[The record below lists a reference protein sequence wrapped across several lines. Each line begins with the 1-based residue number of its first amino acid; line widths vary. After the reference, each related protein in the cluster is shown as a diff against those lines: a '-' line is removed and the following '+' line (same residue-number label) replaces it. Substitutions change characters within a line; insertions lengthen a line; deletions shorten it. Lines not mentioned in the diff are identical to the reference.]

1 MKDIKYGILL
11 IVLGISDILRS
22 IDSKYYSRQ
31 FIGILLILFGIYA
44 IFRKKEDEKW
54 YEKTWHLYTSIF
66 FLIGSNTTYLKEK
79 PKEVEVLSSHIFDL
93 DEYSLGEHYGETGK
107 YSLTEGNK
115 SAIIIFYDEAYGD
128 NQLDIREVVYV
139 KSQDT

>member
-44 IFRKKEDEKW
+44 IFRKKEDEK
-54 YEKTWHLYTSIF
+54 
-66 FLIGSNTTYLKEK
+66 
-79 PKEVEVLSSHIFDL
+79 
-93 DEYSLGEHYGETGK
+93 
-107 YSLTEGNK
+107 
-115 SAIIIFYDEAYGD
+115 
-128 NQLDIREVVYV
+128 
-139 KSQDT
+139 

>member
-1 MKDIKYGILL
+1 
-11 IVLGISDILRS
+11 
-22 IDSKYYSRQ
+22 
-31 FIGILLILFGIYA
+31 
-44 IFRKKEDEKW
+44 
-54 YEKTWHLYTSIF
+54 
-66 FLIGSNTTYLKEK
+66 
-79 PKEVEVLSSHIFDL
+79 VLSSHIFDL